1 VRHGALVGEE
11 AVTDEDKKRQAEV
24 LAMIAKLPKDAT
36 IADFNRLRLMSSIII
51 PEKQKVH

>member
-1 VRHGALVGEE
+1 
-11 AVTDEDKKRQAEV
+11 VTDEDKKRQAEV